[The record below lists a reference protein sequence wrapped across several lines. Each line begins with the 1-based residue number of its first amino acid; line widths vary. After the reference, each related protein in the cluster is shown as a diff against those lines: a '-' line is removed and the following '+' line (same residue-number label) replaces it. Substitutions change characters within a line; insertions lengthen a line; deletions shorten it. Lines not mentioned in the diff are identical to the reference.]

1 MSRTPQPATPS
12 AASMS
17 ASAPAPTP
25 AIGQPPPL
33 RQRLAALEAAL
44 RNALLLGDN
53 LPDHIVA
60 DLASQAAGLTA
71 TGVRLPPAE
80 AQACKDCLARI
91 EQVHDQLTC
100 RLRQQ
105 QQETAAQLARMRQG
119 KRGLKAYRAT

>member
-1 MSRTPQPATPS
+1 MSKTPQHATSS
-12 AASMS
+12 ASAS
-17 ASAPAPTP
+17 ASAPP
-25 AIGQPPPL
+25 IGQLPPL

-53 LPDHIVA
+53 LPPHIVA

-71 TGVRLPPAE
+71 HGVRLPPAE
-80 AQACKDCLARI
+80 ARACKDCLARI

-119 KRGLKAYRAT
+119 KRGLKAYRAM